1 MEMKNINKR
10 RMLGAAISEYL
21 PILGLIAT
29 ILIGGVAQYGN
40 EARKQSARMSSELA
54 GIDAPLVASNGGH
67 TPGHGGGGI
76 TGGGQNNY
84 TSPPASN
91 NQGGTGSSD
100 SPDSSQVVEP
110 VDGAGQQI
118 DPVNGQPV
126 TDDVVSG
133 DGDVIDENTNPNAGQ
148 NTSSVLEQVAR
159 FIEGAANGLKSQVVG
174 MIKMLLNPV
183 ETFNGLKELAIALVT
198 EPEETLKVLLE
209 VFKEDLEKLTSGD
222 PYKIGE
228 VIGENVS
235 PATLLAIVNKLRKID
250 KIANSPRRQGAAKDV
265 DTACSSFLAGTP
277 VWAENGMVAIET
289 LNVGD
294 RVHARSDES
303 FADEPQRISHLLRR
317 DVTHYYELDTSYEVI
332 RTTEEHP
339 FWLQGKGWTPASQLK
354 AGDVLAR
361 ADGDIQIHKMRLVQG
376 PASVYNFTV
385 EKTHTY
391 FVGKNKLWVHNANIV
406 CDVKTARL
414 EAIRER
420 IPPYLQRKFDD
431 DLKDNQTLEDALV
444 DNPNLA
450 DSWVVVAGHEQIRK
464 DLPTLNKLDSL
475 MKDKDVMDVLGEQG
489 LKDIMENV
497 VNPIDG
503 RSSSLVSLTRHLDNI
518 QTFVKNHKNVPGFDA
533 TIRDLKS
540 TPYNMQKGVTHALE
554 VMRVYPEGS
563 IKKMDMTFE
572 IDGGPCTKCRFDLE
586 LDPSKSGGVVYVE
599 FKSYKLESIPHLP
612 INQLKTYFSAA
623 KSISEMKYVFNK
635 LDTPNLSDVKKQ
647 MQNVFQKNANDI
659 FSSMTP
665 EMRRSLGVDDLL
677 DGKSAFDELVND
689 VNSDLY
695 KFIEIR

>member
-67 TPGHGGGGI
+67 TPGHGGSGN

-118 DPVNGQPV
+118 DPVTGQPV

-133 DGDVIDENTNPNAGQ
+133 DGNVIDENTNPNVGQ
-148 NTSSVLEQVAR
+148 NTASVLEQVAR

-277 VWAENGMVAIET
+277 VWTENGMVAIET

-294 RVHARSDES
+294 RVYARSDET

-361 ADGDIQIHKMRLVQG
+361 ADGDIQIHRMRLVQG

-391 FVGKNKLWVHNANIV
+391 FVGPNKLWVHNANIV
-406 CDVKTARL
+406 CDVKHAQFS
-414 EAIRER
+414 AIRER
-420 IPPYLQRKFDD
+420 IPEHLRADFENDFYDPKNTAFQEAL
-431 DLKDNQTLEDALV
+431 LKD
-444 DNPNLA
+444 PNLTA
-450 DSWVVVAGHEQIRK
+450 AWEAIHKKK
-464 DLPTLNKLDSL
+464 DLRLNSNTLNK
-475 MKDKDVMDVLGEQG
+475 VNDVLNNPKLKAAG
-489 LKDIMENV
+489 LDVEALDKIVNAQIAAGKSAGNAAPGLDDLLENLLAAEKYA
-497 VNPIDG
+497 D
-503 RSSSLVSLTRHLDNI
+503 R
-518 QTFVKNHKNVPGFDA
+518 PGFDKVLA
-533 TIRDLKS
+533 SLKNS
-540 TPYNMQKGVTHALE
+540 G
-554 VMRVYPEGS
+554 
-563 IKKMDMTFE
+563 
-572 IDGGPCTKCRFDLE
+572 
-586 LDPSKSGGVVYVE
+586 SGGAALMGANYTLKFLKKNGNNITDIVFEEKILDGTRIVDMKGKVNNVEILFE
-599 FKSYKLESIPHLP
+599 FKSVQSLPPKNFGEQFSKDLINAEKLENIKWVFD
-612 INQLKTYFSAA
+612 KT
-623 KSISEMKYVFNK
+623 KISESALKAQKEALLRELEKSLNRLGQTEKSDLLRKYGADKALGNVSELLEIVSKNFDSVF
-635 LDTPNLSDVKKQ
+635 
-647 MQNVFQKNANDI
+647 
-659 FSSMTP
+659 
-665 EMRRSLGVDDLL
+665 GVD
-677 DGKSAFDELVND
+677 
-689 VNSDLY
+689 
-695 KFIEIR
+695 